1 MHGIKI
7 VTVLVQCTRSL
18 LLCEDVGTEALHFA
32 DIEACTTRL
41 PAIIADTQ
49 RAAGTERLVMGRCR
63 FHVERSRRPDAARS
77 PSG

>member
-1 MHGIKI
+1 MHAIK
-7 VTVLVQCTRSL
+7 VVAAVVQCTRSL
-18 LLCEDVGTEALHFA
+18 LLCEDVGSEALHFA

-49 RAAGTERLVMGRCR
+49 RAAGPERLVMGRCR
-63 FHVERSRRPDAARS
+63 FRLERNRPADASRL